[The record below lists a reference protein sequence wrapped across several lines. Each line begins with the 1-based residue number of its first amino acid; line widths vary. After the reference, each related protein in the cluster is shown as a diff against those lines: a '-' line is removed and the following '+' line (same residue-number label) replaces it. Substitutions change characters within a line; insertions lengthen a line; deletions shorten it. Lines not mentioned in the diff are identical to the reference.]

1 MRIERY
7 AIPQQREIYSSAAA
21 AEQNNA
27 VESRQTAGGDT
38 VTISEEGRQAAIAA
52 QMEAAGISPEAAKKL
67 ASGTVEIIEPDWE
80 TYQVQ
85 SLPVGPELKL
95 YEKTLYQTSIRE
107 FEALDSQVRD
117 YYAPM
122 LAKMEGMDANEAMD
136 HLFRTYKLPWLGDV
150 FVDMAE
156 LPEPPAG
163 MTKQAVNMAYDQ
175 LMSLYFT
182 GTTYATNDPYALGKE
197 GMERLANV
205 HEYAKE
211 TARAA
216 CEKSQQEREA
226 QAAKDIAERTEHFK
240 QTVERINRGELS
252 GTCLGF
258 MTLG

>member
-7 AIPQQREIYSSAAA
+7 PIPQQRETHVSSAAA
-21 AEQNNA
+21 KQNYA
-27 VESRQTAGGDT
+27 VASSQTAGGDT

-67 ASGTVEIIEPDWE
+67 ASGTVKIIEPDWE

-95 YEKTLYQTSIRE
+95 YEKTICKTMSRE
-107 FEALDSQVRD
+107 FEALENQIQD

-156 LPEPPAG
+156 LPAPPEG
-163 MTKQAVNMAYDQ
+163 MTKQAADMAYDQ
-175 LMSLYFT
+175 LMCLYFR
-182 GTTYATNDPYALGKE
+182 GTTYATNDPYALGEE
-197 GMERLANV
+197 GMERLANMR
-205 HEYAKE
+205 EYAKE

-216 CEKSQQEREA
+216 CEESQREREA
-226 QAAKDIAERTEHFK
+226 QAAKEVAERTEHFK
-240 QTVERINRGELS
+240 QTVEKINHGELS